1 MLKTVFDEL
10 WGKRIL
16 ANASAIM
23 AVSPV
28 EREDAV
34 QFNVKADRMRI
45 VPNAIETSDYLKLPE
60 CGAFKKRL
68 GLQHKNLILFLGR
81 LHWIKGPDVL
91 IRAFAKICANDPD
104 VHLVIAG
111 PDDGQEHILRH
122 LANELGIESRVTFT
136 GFLDQ
141 NDKIE
146 AFSDAAF
153 TVVPS
158 RTEVFALTA
167 VEALLCRCP
176 VLLSS
181 ICGLSPLPP
190 PNHGLETFRNEDIQD
205 LAEHMILMLA
215 EDGPRGDT
223 QRGRAFVMEEFGV
236 DRIAHLA
243 EGVYQDVVRS

>member
-1 MLKTVFDEL
+1 
-10 WGKRIL
+10 
-16 ANASAIM
+16 
-23 AVSPV
+23 
-28 EREDAV
+28 
-34 QFNVKADRMRI
+34 
-45 VPNAIETSDYLKLPE
+45 
-60 CGAFKKRL
+60 
-68 GLQHKNLILFLGR
+68 
-81 LHWIKGPDVL
+81 
-91 IRAFAKICANDPD
+91 
-104 VHLVIAG
+104 LVIAG